1 MSAEQ
6 RVLVKCRNE
15 ALSCTMKRSDV
26 SDGVMS
32 FRGSLLCVWRA
43 AATARRAALQAVLF
57 WNYFVEL
64 KVCRHTSGYLPRP
77 RPRPPRPRPPRPRP
91 ATGASDAMRRL
102 NAAERFE
109 SPPRAAFFA
118 ALRASRAINCSA
130 RARSS
135 AESEDGSSLNF
146 ARSSALRRI
155 VTSSACAPHADEG
168 LGRFGGASP
177 TGAAARLAARRASA
191 AADRGARADDGAGAG
206 ADDGAGAGAGAG
218 ADAGTGAATAP
229 ARRAARRAIA
239 AGERFSALCLAN
251 CSWRVI
257 CGAAGTGV
265 GAGAGARAARLA
277 ARRASAAALR
287 LRSISCPSSAAE
299 PSCSVQRCNALA
311 IDE

>member
-1 MSAEQ
+1 
-6 RVLVKCRNE
+6 
-15 ALSCTMKRSDV
+15 
-26 SDGVMS
+26 
-32 FRGSLLCVWRA
+32 
-43 AATARRAALQAVLF
+43 
-57 WNYFVEL
+57 
-64 KVCRHTSGYLPRP
+64 
-77 RPRPPRPRPPRPRP
+77 
-91 ATGASDAMRRL
+91 MRFL
-102 NAAERFE
+102 NAAARFD

-118 ALRASRAINCSA
+118 ALRASRAISCSA

-135 AESEDGSSLNF
+135 AESEDGSSLNA

-155 VTSSACAPHADEG
+155 VASSACAPQAVVF

-206 ADDGAGAGAGAG
+206 ADDGTGAGAGAGAG
-218 ADAGTGAATAP
+218 AGTGAATAP
-229 ARRAARRAIA
+229 PRRAARLAIA

-257 CGAAGTGV
+257 CGAAGTGA

-287 LRSISCPSSAAE
+287 LRSILARVTAAEPAAE
-299 PSCSVQRCNALA
+299 PSCSVQRWNAIL
-311 IDE
+311 IDQ

>member
-1 MSAEQ
+1 MSAGAARACACEVT
-6 RVLVKCRNE
+6 VLHNE
-15 ALSCTMKRSDV
+15 A
-26 SDGVMS
+26 
-32 FRGSLLCVWRA
+32 
-43 AATARRAALQAVLF
+43 RRRERWSNELPGKPSVCLACSGNGETCGAHAVLF

-118 ALRASRAINCSA
+118 ALRASRAISCSA

-135 AESEDGSSLNF
+135 AESEDRSSLKR
-146 ARSSALRRI
+146 ARSSALRC
-155 VTSSACAPHADEG
+155 VVASSACAPQAVVF
-168 LGRFGGASP
+168 LACFGGASP

-191 AADRGARADDGAGAG
+191 AAERGARAEDGAGAG
-206 ADDGAGAGAGAG
+206 AFAGAG
-218 ADAGTGAATAP
+218 AGTGAATAP

-239 AGERFSALCLAN
+239 AGERFSAFWRAN

-257 CGAAGTGV
+257 PGAADAAGAAGAASAA
-265 GAGAGARAARLA
+265 GAGAGARAARFA
-277 ARRASAAALR
+277 ARRASAAAER
-287 LRSISCPSSAAE
+287 LRSIFAVLPRRGSW
-299 PSCSVQRCNALA
+299 R
-311 IDE
+311 